1 MVPAASTL
9 PTLMTS
15 LRKRVYETLPPS
27 ALWKSRASLRSTRN
41 ICFQGWMKFLLS
53 LTCAQPSFMTA
64 TPPWPSTLDVWRP
77 RGRDMV
83 EPLYWVGPVR
93 ELGVFRLML
102 DMLPGRKVMGVRL
115 RRGLSVGGRGAG
127 PGFMN
132 CPEEQILLGIRQP
145 AAAPW
150 SASWT
155 RAPRATEP
163 GRCCL
168 ETVRYSPAGAAASH
182 SSQQEW
188 TKWNGQLFPYLFWAA
203 MSTSWRRRWRYQYI
217 PSGGSRMRSG
227 ARCDCRD
234 SKGGGEH

>member
-1 MVPAASTL
+1 MKSIHSKRSSSLLTRICSVLVEPSSSPGLVDDPLDCLFTSNMVPAASTL

-41 ICFQGWMKFLLS
+41 FCFQGWMKFLLS

-93 ELGVFRLML
+93 EMGEFRLML
-102 DMLPGRKVMGVRL
+102 AMLPGRLVLGVRL

-132 CPEEQILLGIRQP
+132 CPEG
-145 AAAPW
+145 
-150 SASWT
+150 
-155 RAPRATEP
+155 
-163 GRCCL
+163 
-168 ETVRYSPAGAAASH
+168 
-182 SSQQEW
+182 
-188 TKWNGQLFPYLFWAA
+188 
-203 MSTSWRRRWRYQYI
+203 
-217 PSGGSRMRSG
+217 
-227 ARCDCRD
+227 
-234 SKGGGEH
+234 